1 MNELC
6 GMDRG
11 KSLRDL
17 KQERNLST
25 LNVRKVSLPVGR
37 RMDGVRRSLKAD
49 F

>member
-1 MNELC
+1 MKYLVRHAEELELC

-17 KQERNLST
+17 KQERELIK
-25 LNVRKVSLPVGR
+25 L
-37 RMDGVRRSLKAD
+37 A